1 MSRGTIRGI
10 TVKIDGETTGLQAAM
25 KDVNQ
30 EAANISKELRK
41 IEDMLKF
48 NPKDTELLAQKQK
61 LLADRVENTSD
72 KLETLKKA
80 QAEVNEQFKKGEISE
95 AQHRAFQRELIKT
108 ESQLRNF
115 QKQLRQAN
123 IEADEFK
130 QRMDKAAKSLE
141 SAGRQMGD
149 MGSKLSKLLTVPL
162 TAMAG
167 LAGKIGADVQVVM
180 SDIGKAT
187 GATGKELDRLKGSFE
202 EIAKSVPQDMQASA
216 QATATWYRQLGKADE
231 VLEAIVQQS
240 MDFARANKEDVGPT
254 TQNLVR
260 LMNALEM
267 EVSEMPGVM
276 DKLTR
281 AAQLSGLGVNE
292 LIGYIIDAGP
302 AFEEMGFNFDR
313 SIGLFAE
320 FHQAG
325 ANPREVLSS
334 LNIVLN
340 KMAQDGAKNAEEA
353 FNMLLSRIKAA
364 PEILSATTIASEAF
378 GARVGSKVAEDIRAG
393 RFEVDAW
400 VAALQDAEGAV
411 DQTIRETETI
421 GDRFAQ
427 IGNRMKVAIAPIGEA
442 LVGAFE
448 HAIEAMGP
456 FIEKIEALSKRFKE
470 LSPRMQTTIL
480 AIAGII
486 AAIGPALMIFGKLS
500 TGVGAALKTL
510 GTLVAFIKTALIP
523 AITSISLPVVA
534 VVAGIAA
541 LAAIAYEVYR
551 AWDEVKAALAATW
564 EYLKAKASGM
574 GISIAKIFEEMK
586 LSLFESIDGILE
598 KFAALENLPFGWGE
612 KFKGVVDFV
621 GDSVDKSRDK
631 LDELAL
637 AAQENADRMEEAT
650 SQMKIGWSD
659 LASKVGE
666 DIQAV
671 IDKIRGKTAS
681 ASTEESELEDE
692 LEGLLK
698 RIEDYETE
706 YTELVQ
712 QGEEERNE
720 ITNEEAAKQAEE
732 RERFEK
738 QWNKKLFE
746 LTADRLEKLEAEYL
760 EALSQAEKHG
770 ADKVAIEEYYQTVR
784 EQMRQEELE
793 KEEERVRQF
802 EQEWLR
808 RVGEPIKSPQEMLL
822 DLERERLIAL
832 EEAKQL
838 GADITNITKYYA
850 QKRLELELQIAEQQL
865 SIWERIE
872 RSLKDPIENLK
883 SSLLSASEDI
893 MTFATAIFSGDIYQA
908 IGVLLKESKVLEMI
922 LDGLQKF
929 LQPLTILLDTVLML
943 NPAIQL
949 LMGVFGLFEG
959 LISGLMQ
966 LWNAVIDS
974 LSSIEIFGWKPFAHM
989 EKYKREEPK
998 GSKSGSSGGGHS
1010 RGGRQY
1016 SEISG
1021 PARDALTDA
1030 LAPLAQLSQIVSPIR
1045 NIDMNVAA
1053 INAKLPSLNNFALP
1067 GVSPALAGAAG
1078 GGYSVTIRELNVN
1091 TSASPTA
1098 ANIAGLTV
1106 GEIEKQLA
1114 KVIAGQQRGGG

>member
-123 IEADEFK
+123 IEADTFK

-141 SAGRQMGD
+141 GVGKQMGD

-334 LNIVLN
+334 LNLVLN
-340 KMAQDGAKNAEEA
+340 QMAKDGAKNAEEA
-353 FNMLLSRIKAA
+353 FNVLLARIKAA
-364 PEILSATTIASEAF
+364 PDILSATTIASEAF

-411 DQTIRETETI
+411 DQTIKETETI

-448 HAIEAMGP
+448 HAIEVMGP

-500 TGVGAALKTL
+500 TGVGAVLKTL
-510 GTLVAFIKTALIP
+510 GTLAVFIKSTLIP
-523 AITSISLPVVA
+523 AIAGISWPVVA
-534 VVAGIAA
+534 VIGVIAG
-541 LAAIAYEVYR
+541 LGVVAYEVYR
-551 AWDEVKAALAATW
+551 AWEEVKAALEATW
-564 EYLKAKASGM
+564 DVIKITVKQVVLSVLLDFESMKLG
-574 GISIAKIFEEMK
+574 IFEAV
-586 LSLFESIDGILE
+586 DAILE
-598 KFAALENLPFGWGE
+598 KLSVLRDVKFLGIGDMFGGLQDS
-612 KFKGVVDFV
+612 VT
-621 GDSVDKSRDK
+621 DSVDKSK
-631 LDELAL
+631 AKILELETQFGDIAT
-637 AAQENADRMEEAT
+637 EMNNAIQKT
-650 SQMKIGWSD
+650 KIAFGD
-659 LASKVGE
+659 LGAKISE
-666 DIQAV
+666 DITLV
-671 IDKIRGKTAS
+671 IEKIRGNKVTAGDMVDEGI
-681 ASTEESELEDE
+681 ADE
-692 LEGLLK
+692 LEEILEK
-698 RIEDYETE
+698 IDMVVDNYEPAQEVVDEHAEDR
-706 YTELVQ
+706 L
-712 QGEEERNE
+712 
-720 ITNEEAAKQAEE
+720 
-732 RERFEK
+732 RFEEK
-738 QWNKKLFE
+738 WNKKLFE
-746 LTADRLEKLEAEYL
+746 FSATRLEMIEAEYE
-760 EALSQAEKHG
+760 EALQLAEKYG
-770 ADKVAIEEYYQTVR
+770 ADRTALEEYFQGLR
-784 EQMRQEELE
+784 EKVHDEELAQE
-793 KEEERVRQF
+793 KEKRRQF

-808 RVGEPIKSPQEMLL
+808 RVGEPIKSPQEMLT
-822 DLERERLIAL
+822 DLERERLLAL

-850 QKRLELELQIAEQQL
+850 QKRLEIEVQIAEQQL

-872 RSLKDPIENLK
+872 RSLADPIENLK

-893 MTFATAIFSGDIYQA
+893 MTFATAIFSGDIFQA

-1114 KVIAGQQRGGG
+1114 KIIAGQQRGGGR